1 MRISDWSSDVCS
13 SDLAEIVPALERR
26 RNGVGLAGDAIELT
40 EYAFD
45 DEGET
50 EGQQQTVKV
59 VQLVEPT
66 QQRSLQ
72 EDAEGADDE
81 GSDDESEPVAQ
92 SGVSQDEPRDEGSH
106 HVLRAVGEVDDVEQD
121 RKSTRLNSSH

>member
-13 SDLAEIVPALERR
+13 SDLHHPAAVIGQEHEAEIVPALERR

-50 EGQQQTVKV
+50 EGQQQAVKV

-66 QQRSLQ
+66 QQRPLQ

-92 SGVSQDEPRDEGSH
+92 SGVSQDEPRDEGS
-106 HVLRAVGEVDDVEQD
+106 D

>member
-50 EGQQQTVKV
+50 EGQQQAVKV

-66 QQRSLQ
+66 QQRPLQ

-81 GSDDESEPVAQ
+81 RSEEHTSELQ
-92 SGVSQDEPRDEGSH
+92 SLMRISYADFSLKKTKQNTLH
-106 HVLRAVGEVDDVEQD
+106 Q
-121 RKSTRLNSSH
+121 TT